1 MQTVWMLSRQVLQH
15 NLLVPNHQLRGQIQS
30 WLEAKDEA
38 AAITKGEE
46 IVDDVVPAVNSRA
59 NVCSVRRISFMISLP
74 VLIQH
79 E

>member
-1 MQTVWMLSRQVLQH
+1 MFSRQVLQH

-38 AAITKGEE
+38 AAIIKGEE
-46 IVDDVVPAVNSRA
+46 VVDDVVPAVNSRA
-59 NVCSVRRISFMISLP
+59 NVCAVRRITFMTSSH
-74 VLIQH
+74 VHREH